1 MGNFISSY
9 DKQELCEKL
18 ASNLST
24 LREKAK
30 ITQNELAER
39 IHITTNQIAKIETNK
54 AGCSIETLI
63 NIANA
68 LNVAMDFLLS
78 VQENTETENSDYMDI
93 LITNQLK
100 EFNVKEKEA
109 LLLVINAMKSCKN
122 DDM

>member
-1 MGNFISSY
+1 MVYVNKRYILDYEILGKRIKQARKLMG
-9 DKQELCEKL
+9 
-18 ASNLST
+18 
-24 LREKAK
+24 
-30 ITQNELAER
+30 ITQNELAEL

-68 LNVAMDFLLS
+68 LNVDMNFLLS
-78 VQENTETENSDYMDI
+78 VEKRTETENSDYMDI

-122 DDM
+122 DDI